1 MCCNISNQITVI
13 WIWDKTSD
21 FYEASI
27 FAFRYSKLGL
37 NCENVLIKGDSW
49 YSTNSVWPEWHAHPL
64 IRVFIHSTVE
74 RGKTHR
80 NGGED
85 RDDLPRLPS
94 WFGGAPQ
101 SHPISGF
108 ALFWC
113 PAFPPSSFPLPFSLH
128 PLINISCIE
137 PLFYIRHHDR
147 CSVRGRRGGEGDG
160 MNEWMCLYSK
170 ENILAVA

>member
-1 MCCNISNQITVI
+1 MAMWVWCQ
-13 WIWDKTSD
+13 WHTSGV
-21 FYEASI
+21 AS
-27 FAFRYSKLGL
+27 ADSGESSRLKQSSVCVCYSIYIKY
-37 NCENVLIKGDSW
+37 VFSLI
-49 YSTNSVWPEWHAHPL
+49 HANRERGGYRS

-74 RGKTHR
+74 RGKTYR